1 MQVDSPT
8 QHSASNDIPDGN
20 EGQREVWE
28 LTRAGKRIAELKE
41 IEDNVAVL
49 LHFAGCALASLHPDP
64 LSSFTSREFEVE
76 GEGPDEGDSAD
87 DRNRQASS
95 ARRLEANDDQ
105 AAEFGKYAEA
115 YFATLN
121 DIQVGLRTSIRHL
134 RDSRTSPAPLI
145 DPTFGSLGNS
155 AGPAPAHVGVG
166 GLALARVLE
175 PVESRTATWDGRNS
189 RQQTDAAESADNKGQ
204 LSLAAREL
212 EREAWNDLANALDR

>member
-41 IEDNVAVL
+41 IEDVRPSHRRSFRLAELMTVPVPQNVAVL

-121 DIQVGLRTSIRHL
+121 VSEGRFQQSDASLTKLHMHRT
-134 RDSRTSPAPLI
+134 
-145 DPTFGSLGNS
+145 F
-155 AGPAPAHVGVG
+155 
-166 GLALARVLE
+166 
-175 PVESRTATWDGRNS
+175 
-189 RQQTDAAESADNKGQ
+189 K
-204 LSLAAREL
+204 
-212 EREAWNDLANALDR
+212 